1 MTILQYHILSAI
13 EHNSNVTDTTLNT
26 LQNVC
31 ATVEKEEDKRRRF
44 GSLVRLVFQ
53 LVVFANSQVQIF
65 FVFSCFQLTYC
76 KYSVT

>member
-1 MTILQYHILSAI
+1 MTILQYQILSAI

-31 ATVEKEEDKRRRF
+31 ATVEKEEDKRRLF

-65 FVFSCFQLTYC
+65 LVLFWFSVNIL
-76 KYSVT
+76 

>member
-1 MTILQYHILSAI
+1 MMILQYHILSAI

-65 FVFSCFQLTYC
+65 FRFFLFSVNIL
-76 KYSVT
+76 

>member
-26 LQNVC
+26 LHNVF
-31 ATVEKEEDKRRRF
+31 ASVEKEEDKRRRF

-65 FVFSCFQLTYC
+65 FVFFLF
-76 KYSVT
+76 SVNIL

>member
-31 ATVEKEEDKRRRF
+31 ATVKKEEDKRRRF

-65 FVFSCFQLTYC
+65 LVLFWFSVNIL
-76 KYSVT
+76 